1 MKKILSILL
10 LIICISFSC
19 ERDDICD
26 EDTPT
31 TPRMIVEFRDVT
43 LTDNPSNVT
52 GLRVEDLDERV
63 LEDFNDVTEDQM
75 ILPLQTDRDEM
86 GIGVTKYRVY
96 RDYEVLADGT
106 ISGNPD
112 IITIE
117 YAVEDVYV
125 SRACGFKTVFK
136 NIVLI
141 IEPDSDNWMEF
152 ALPENDNQTVINEDE
167 IHFTIRH

>member
-1 MKKILSILL
+1 
-10 LIICISFSC
+10 
-19 ERDDICD
+19 
-26 EDTPT
+26 
-31 TPRMIVEFRDVT
+31 MIVEFRDVT
-43 LTDNPSNVT
+43 LTENPSPVT

-63 LEDFNDVTEDQM
+63 LEDYNDVTEDQM

-86 GIGVTKYRVY
+86 GVGVTKYRVY
-96 RDYEVLADGT
+96 RESEVLADGT